1 MEKSIF
7 NWHDVSSIDPE
18 IYIVE
23 LLNWLIM
30 KRETLKQ
37 DQASQLSV
45 KDRNQQKNQ
54 QSKIVPQTGNTPNA
68 TDTGGSMSE
77 GNLSNSRYSRERTRL
92 LRDKQFI
99 MGSDS
104 DGQAN

>member
-1 MEKSIF
+1 
-7 NWHDVSSIDPE
+7 
-18 IYIVE
+18 
-23 LLNWLIM
+23 M

-37 DQASQLSV
+37 NQASQLLN
-45 KDRNQQKNQ
+45 KDQNQRKEEQI
-54 QSKIVPQTGNTPNA
+54 KIVPQTGNTPKA

-99 MGSDS
+99 MGSDN